1 MAPYTTR
8 KPTTKKVPEPQY
20 ILPSGDY
27 TATQQQTSSF
37 FSSLSNAGSQASR
50 TKPTPSSYDA
60 GDPMDYEGWTPDPM
74 TMDDRMDVDP
84 VVPEA
89 KQPYNFNI
97 LGAAKS
103 SAQPF
108 GSDSFGTAAV
118 AAARDV
124 AGAAVPAPVP
134 MEIDSVQVPT
144 GSGNPTGSRKRKDKK
159 TGRDWSLKAQRR
171 RRDEYEAK
179 TLRKKAMELLAVN
192 KVKFSGRQLNP
203 ADVAEKLAFLSQI
216 NFSNNMAKN
225 SSNVLT
231 LSQEGKVRKVVYTV
245 RRGDASDSIEV
256 IYN

>member
-8 KPTTKKVPEPQY
+8 KPTTKKVPDPQY

-27 TATQQQTSSF
+27 TATQQQTS
-37 FSSLSNAGSQASR
+37 FSDQTHPFILR
-50 TKPTPSSYDA
+50 CRRPH
-60 GDPMDYEGWTPDPM
+60 DYEGWTPDPM

-89 KQPYNFNI
+89 KQRYNFNI

-103 SAQPF
+103 GAQPF
-108 GSDSFGTAAV
+108 GSNSFGTAA
-118 AAARDV
+118 AGDV
-124 AGAAVPAPVP
+124 AGVAAPAPVP
-134 MEIDSVQVPT
+134 MEIDSVQAPT
-144 GSGNPTGSRKRKDKK
+144 GSGDPTGSRKRRDKK
-159 TGRDWSLKAQRR
+159 TGRDWSLKAWRR

-192 KVKFSGRQLNP
+192 KVRFSGRQLTP

-216 NFSNNMAKN
+216 NFSNNMAEN

-231 LSQEGKVRKVVYTV
+231 LSQECKVRKVAYTV
-245 RRGDASDSIEV
+245 RRGDASDSIEA